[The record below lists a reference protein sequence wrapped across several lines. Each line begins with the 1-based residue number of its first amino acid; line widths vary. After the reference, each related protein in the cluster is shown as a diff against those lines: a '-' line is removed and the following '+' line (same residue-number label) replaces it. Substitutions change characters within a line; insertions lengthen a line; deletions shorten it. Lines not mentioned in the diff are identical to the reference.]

1 MRLLEIRPPKPAS
14 TESTLAT
21 LLQFLLSKAD
31 MPNLGDKSAS
41 EVRVP
46 TNTVLAM
53 MNKAGTG
60 FSYNDLDAAV
70 KRSETVKNLIKSMN
84 QDFVT
89 IKAEP
94 SDMSQDVEPGDETD
108 VARMATRASKKRI

>member
-31 MPNLGDKSAS
+31 MPSLGDKSAS

-70 KRSETVKNLIKSMN
+70 RQSATVKNLIKSMN
-84 QDFVT
+84 TDFLT
-89 IKAEP
+89 IKASP
-94 SDMSQDVEPGDETD
+94 ADMDPATEPGDEND
-108 VARMATRASKKRI
+108 VARMAARASKKRI